1 MFLGIGTKA
10 ALDTNIVYHNI
21 YTTKYNSASCF
32 RQLMCSCFLLS
43 SPNPLNYLVS
53 LFVSSYRSSSNLS
66 ALCFHSDLYIILK
79 YIIMLSFWFVHH
91 PGWSAQTMLIAFL
104 LACVTTHF
112 LFKEQPS
119 GTVVLLLINWQKG
132 SSMFS
137 FASKTRP
144 SFSWVNM
151 FQIWNVLQYISFLL
165 NVNSCTS
172 SSISHLLLL
181 SVPSC
186 IRIDP

>member
-1 MFLGIGTKA
+1 MFPLVFWCESFLKVELFLTNQELDSFPLISSLPSPSPFVLVITEYLYLFTMFLGTGTKA
-10 ALDTNIVYHNI
+10 ALDTNIVYHSI

-66 ALCFHSDLYIILK
+66 ALCFHLDLYIILK

-104 LACVTTHF
+104 LSCVTTH
-112 LFKEQPS
+112 LFYLKNNR
-119 GTVVLLLINWQKG
+119 V
-132 SSMFS
+132 
-137 FASKTRP
+137 A
-144 SFSWVNM
+144 
-151 FQIWNVLQYISFLL
+151 
-165 NVNSCTS
+165 
-172 SSISHLLLL
+172 
-181 SVPSC
+181 
-186 IRIDP
+186 